1 MYRTKVR
8 PSTRANDLGLVI
20 LGEAEVR
27 VLVVGSGGREHALCW
42 AIAKSR
48 KLQKLFC
55 APGNGGIA
63 QIAECVDISAEDIT
77 GIVEF
82 ATSEEIGLVVVG
94 PELPLVA
101 GITDRLEEAGINV
114 FGPSAKAAMIEG
126 SKGMMKDLCA
136 KHNIPTATYAR
147 FNECDAAREYIRV
160 HGAPIVVKADGLA
173 AGKGVILCRNESE
186 ALAAI
191 DHIMIEN
198 AFGDAGAEVVIE
210 EFMTGEEASFF
221 ALVNGENA
229 LPLVA
234 AQDHKAVGDGDEG
247 PNTGGMGAYSP
258 APVVD
263 ETMSKTIMKTIIE
276 PTIRGM
282 AADGMSYKGVLFA
295 GLMITDAGPKLIE
308 YNCRF
313 GDPECQALMMRLES
327 DLLEVLEATVT
338 GELDQVQ
345 LKWSRKAALT
355 VVMAV
360 NGYPGS
366 YEKGSEIKG
375 IEEAEASGVKVF
387 HAGTKAD
394 GARILASGGR
404 VLNVTALAPV
414 VSKAQAKA
422 YDAVAKID
430 WPEGFCR
437 SDIGWRAIDR

>member
-1 MYRTKVR
+1 MK
-8 PSTRANDLGLVI
+8 
-20 LGEAEVR
+20 

-42 AIAKSR
+42 AIAKSK
-48 KLQKLFC
+48 KLHKLFC

-63 QIAECVDISAEDIT
+63 QVSECVDISAEDIS
-77 GIVEF
+77 GIVNF
-82 ATSEEIGLVVVG
+82 AKLEKIGLVVVG
-94 PELPLVA
+94 PEAPLVA
-101 GITDRLEEAGINV
+101 GMVDRLEDAGIKV
-114 FGPSAKAAMIEG
+114 FGPSAEAAMIEG

-136 KHNIPTATYAR
+136 KYDIPTATYAR
-147 FNECDAAREYIRV
+147 FDECNAAKEYIRA

-173 AGKGVILCRNESE
+173 AGKGVIICRNENE
-186 ALAAI
+186 AYAAI
-191 DHIMIEN
+191 DHIMIED

-221 ALVNGENA
+221 ALVDGKHS

-234 AQDHKAVGDGDEG
+234 AQDHKAVGEGDEG

-263 ETMSKTIMKTIIE
+263 KAMAKTIMETIIE

-282 AADGMSYKGVLFA
+282 AADGTPYKGVLFA
-295 GLMITDAGPKLIE
+295 GLMITGEGPKLIE

-313 GDPECQALMMRLES
+313 GDPECQALMVRLES
-327 DLLEVLEATVT
+327 DLLEVLLAAVA
-338 GELDQVQ
+338 GELDKVE
-345 LKWSRKAALT
+345 LKWSSNAALT

-375 IEEAEASGVKVF
+375 IDDAEAGGAVVF
-387 HAGTKAD
+387 HAGTKTD
-394 GARILASGGR
+394 GEKILANGGR
-404 VLNVTALAPV
+404 VLNVTALAPGV
-414 VSKAQAKA
+414 AKAKEKA

-437 SDIGWRAIDR
+437 GDIGWRAIDR

>member
-1 MYRTKVR
+1 MK
-8 PSTRANDLGLVI
+8 
-20 LGEAEVR
+20 

-42 AIAKSR
+42 AIAKSK

-63 QIAECVDISAEDIT
+63 RVSECVDISAEDIS
-77 GIVEF
+77 GIVNF
-82 ATSEEIGLVVVG
+82 AKSEKIGLVVVG
-94 PELPLVA
+94 PEAPLVA
-101 GITDRLEEAGINV
+101 GMADRLEEAGIKV
-114 FGPSAKAAMIEG
+114 FGPSAEAAMIEG

-136 KHNIPTATYAR
+136 KYDIPTATYAR
-147 FNECDAAREYIRV
+147 FDECNAAKEYIRA

-173 AGKGVILCRNESE
+173 AGKGVILCRNENE
-186 ALAAI
+186 AYAAI
-191 DHIMIEN
+191 DHIMIED

-221 ALVNGENA
+221 ALVDGKHV

-263 ETMSKTIMKTIIE
+263 KAMAKTIMETIIE

-282 AADGMSYKGVLFA
+282 AVDGTPYKGVLFA
-295 GLMITDAGPKLIE
+295 GLMITDTGPKLIE

-327 DLLEVLEATVT
+327 DLLEVLLAAVT
-338 GELDQVQ
+338 GGLDQVE
-345 LKWSRKAALT
+345 LKWSRNAALT

-360 NGYPGS
+360 NGYPGG

-375 IEEAEASGVKVF
+375 IDDAEAGGAVVF
-387 HAGTKAD
+387 HAGTKTD
-394 GARILASGGR
+394 GEKILANGGR
-404 VLNVTALAPV
+404 VLNVTALAPGV
-414 VSKAQAKA
+414 AKAQAKA

>member
-1 MYRTKVR
+1 MK
-8 PSTRANDLGLVI
+8 
-20 LGEAEVR
+20 

-42 AIAKSR
+42 AIAKSK

-63 QIAECVDISAEDIT
+63 QVSECVDISAEDIS
-77 GIVEF
+77 GIVNF
-82 ATSEEIGLVVVG
+82 AKLEKIGLVVVG
-94 PELPLVA
+94 PEAPLVA
-101 GITDRLEEAGINV
+101 GMVDRLEDAGIKV
-114 FGPSAKAAMIEG
+114 FGPSAEAAMIEG

-136 KHNIPTATYAR
+136 KYDIPTATYAR
-147 FNECDAAREYIRV
+147 FDECNAAKEYIRA

-173 AGKGVILCRNESE
+173 AGKGVILCRNENE
-186 ALAAI
+186 AYAAI
-191 DHIMIEN
+191 DHIMIED

-221 ALVNGENA
+221 ALVDGKHS

-234 AQDHKAVGDGDEG
+234 AQDHKAVGEGDEG

-263 ETMSKTIMKTIIE
+263 KAMAKTIMETIIE

-282 AADGMSYKGVLFA
+282 AADGTPYKGVLFA
-295 GLMITDAGPKLIE
+295 GLMITGEGPKLIE

-327 DLLEVLEATVT
+327 DLLEVLLAAVT
-338 GELDQVQ
+338 GELDQVE
-345 LKWSRKAALT
+345 LKWSRNAALT

-360 NGYPGS
+360 NGYPGG

-375 IEEAEASGVKVF
+375 IDDAEAGGAVVF
-387 HAGTKAD
+387 HAGTKTD
-394 GARILASGGR
+394 GEKILANGGR
-404 VLNVTALAPV
+404 VLNVTALAPGV
-414 VSKAQAKA
+414 AKAKEKA

-437 SDIGWRAIDR
+437 GDIGWRAIDR

>member
-1 MYRTKVR
+1 MK
-8 PSTRANDLGLVI
+8 
-20 LGEAEVR
+20 

-42 AIAKSR
+42 AIAKSK

-63 QIAECVDISAEDIT
+63 QVCECVDISAEDIS
-77 GIVEF
+77 GIVNF
-82 ATSEEIGLVVVG
+82 AKSEKIGLVVVG
-94 PELPLVA
+94 PEAPLVA
-101 GITDRLEEAGINV
+101 GMTDRLEEVGIMV
-114 FGPSAKAAMIEG
+114 FGPSAEAAMIEG

-136 KHNIPTATYAR
+136 KYDIPTATYAR
-147 FNECDAAREYIRV
+147 FDECNAAKEYIRA

-173 AGKGVILCRNESE
+173 AGKGVILCRNENE
-186 ALAAI
+186 AYAAI
-191 DHIMIEN
+191 DHIMIED

-221 ALVNGENA
+221 ALVDGKHA

-258 APVVD
+258 VPVID
-263 ETMSKTIMKTIIE
+263 KTMAKTIMETIID

-282 AADGMSYKGVLFA
+282 AADGTPYKGVLFA

-327 DLLEVLEATVT
+327 DLLEVLLAAVT
-338 GELDQVQ
+338 GELNKVE
-345 LKWSRKAALT
+345 LKWSRNAALT

-360 NGYPGS
+360 NGYPGG
-366 YEKGSEIKG
+366 YQKGSEIKG
-375 IEEAEASGVKVF
+375 IDDAEAGGAVVF
-387 HAGTKAD
+387 HAGTKTD
-394 GARILASGGR
+394 GEKILANGGR
-404 VLNVTALAPV
+404 VLNVTVLAPGIA
-414 VSKAQAKA
+414 KAQAKA

-437 SDIGWRAIDR
+437 GDIGWRAIDR

>member
-1 MYRTKVR
+1 PIILQRHIEMARRRALKTGYLTPHADTPESAFHGIFERRRYLSDTHFRKVVIRVYSGLFGAHDYSMYRTKVR

-173 AGKGVILCRNESE
+173 A
-186 ALAAI
+186 
-191 DHIMIEN
+191 
-198 AFGDAGAEVVIE
+198 
-210 EFMTGEEASFF
+210 
-221 ALVNGENA
+221 
-229 LPLVA
+229 
-234 AQDHKAVGDGDEG
+234 
-247 PNTGGMGAYSP
+247 
-258 APVVD
+258 
-263 ETMSKTIMKTIIE
+263 
-276 PTIRGM
+276 
-282 AADGMSYKGVLFA
+282 
-295 GLMITDAGPKLIE
+295 
-308 YNCRF
+308 
-313 GDPECQALMMRLES
+313 
-327 DLLEVLEATVT
+327 
-338 GELDQVQ
+338 
-345 LKWSRKAALT
+345 
-355 VVMAV
+355 
-360 NGYPGS
+360 
-366 YEKGSEIKG
+366 
-375 IEEAEASGVKVF
+375 
-387 HAGTKAD
+387 
-394 GARILASGGR
+394 
-404 VLNVTALAPV
+404 
-414 VSKAQAKA
+414 
-422 YDAVAKID
+422 
-430 WPEGFCR
+430 
-437 SDIGWRAIDR
+437 

>member
-1 MYRTKVR
+1 MK
-8 PSTRANDLGLVI
+8 
-20 LGEAEVR
+20 

-42 AIAKSR
+42 AIAKSK

-63 QIAECVDISAEDIT
+63 RVSECVDISAEDIS
-77 GIVEF
+77 GIVNF
-82 ATSEEIGLVVVG
+82 AKSEKIGLVVVG
-94 PELPLVA
+94 PEAPLVA
-101 GITDRLEEAGINV
+101 GMADRLEEAGIKV
-114 FGPSAKAAMIEG
+114 FGPSAEAAMIEG

-136 KHNIPTATYAR
+136 KYDIPTAAYAR
-147 FNECDAAREYIRV
+147 FDECNAAKEYIRA

-173 AGKGVILCRNESE
+173 AGKGVILCRNENE
-186 ALAAI
+186 AYAAI
-191 DHIMIEN
+191 DHIMIED

-221 ALVNGENA
+221 ALVDGKHA

-263 ETMSKTIMKTIIE
+263 KAMAKTIMETIIE

-282 AADGMSYKGVLFA
+282 AADGTPYKGVLFA
-295 GLMITDAGPKLIE
+295 GLMITDTGPKLIE

-327 DLLEVLEATVT
+327 DLLEVLLAAVT
-338 GELDQVQ
+338 GGLDQVE
-345 LKWSRKAALT
+345 LKWSRNAALT

-360 NGYPGS
+360 NGYPGG

-375 IEEAEASGVKVF
+375 IDDAEAGGAVVF
-387 HAGTKAD
+387 HAGTKTD
-394 GARILASGGR
+394 GEKILANGGR
-404 VLNVTALAPV
+404 VLNVTALAPGV
-414 VSKAQAKA
+414 AKAQAKA

-437 SDIGWRAIDR
+437 RDIGWRAIDR

>member
-1 MYRTKVR
+1 MK
-8 PSTRANDLGLVI
+8 
-20 LGEAEVR
+20 

-42 AIAKSR
+42 AIAKSK

-63 QIAECVDISAEDIT
+63 QIAECVDISVEDIS
-77 GIVEF
+77 GIVNF
-82 ATSEEIGLVVVG
+82 AKSEKIGLVVVG
-94 PELPLVA
+94 PEAPLVA
-101 GITDRLEEAGINV
+101 GMADRLEEAGIKV
-114 FGPSAKAAMIEG
+114 FGPSAEAAMIEG

-136 KHNIPTATYAR
+136 KYDIPTATYAR
-147 FNECDAAREYIRV
+147 FDECNAAKEYIRA

-173 AGKGVILCRNESE
+173 AGKGVILCRNENE
-186 ALAAI
+186 AYAAI
-191 DHIMIEN
+191 DHIMIED

-221 ALVNGENA
+221 ALVDGKHA

-258 APVVD
+258 TPVVD
-263 ETMSKTIMKTIIE
+263 KAMAKTIMETIIE

-282 AADGMSYKGVLFA
+282 ATDGTPYKGVLFA

-327 DLLEVLEATVT
+327 DLLEVLLAAVT
-338 GELDQVQ
+338 GELNQVE
-345 LKWSRKAALT
+345 LKWNHNAALT

-360 NGYPGS
+360 NGYPGG

-375 IEEAEASGVKVF
+375 IEDAEAGGAVVF
-387 HAGTKAD
+387 HAGTKTD
-394 GARILASGGR
+394 GEKILANGGR
-404 VLNVTALAPV
+404 VLNVTALAPGV
-414 VSKAQAKA
+414 AKAQAKA

-437 SDIGWRAIDR
+437 GDIGWRAIDR

>member
-1 MYRTKVR
+1 MK
-8 PSTRANDLGLVI
+8 
-20 LGEAEVR
+20 

-42 AIAKSR
+42 AIAKSK

-63 QIAECVDISAEDIT
+63 QIAECVDISAEDIS
-77 GIVEF
+77 GIVNF
-82 ATSEEIGLVVVG
+82 AKSEKIGLVVVG
-94 PELPLVA
+94 PEAPLVA
-101 GITDRLEEAGINV
+101 GMADRLEEAGIKV
-114 FGPSAKAAMIEG
+114 FGPSAEAAMIEG

-136 KHNIPTATYAR
+136 KYDIPTATYAR
-147 FNECDAAREYIRV
+147 FDECNAAKEYIRA

-173 AGKGVILCRNESE
+173 AGKGVIVCRNENE
-186 ALAAI
+186 AYAAI
-191 DHIMIEN
+191 DHIMIED

-221 ALVNGENA
+221 ALVDGKHA

-263 ETMSKTIMKTIIE
+263 KAMAKTIMETIIE

-282 AADGMSYKGVLFA
+282 ATDGTPYKGVLFA

-327 DLLEVLEATVT
+327 DLLEVLLAAVT
-338 GELDQVQ
+338 GELDQVE
-345 LKWSRKAALT
+345 LKWSRNAALT

-360 NGYPGS
+360 NGYPGD

-375 IEEAEASGVKVF
+375 IDDAEAGGAVVF
-387 HAGTKAD
+387 HAGTKTD
-394 GARILASGGR
+394 GEKILANGGR
-404 VLNVTALAPV
+404 VLNVTALAPGV
-414 VSKAQAKA
+414 AKAQAKA

-437 SDIGWRAIDR
+437 GDIGWRAIDR